1 MIYIVNGAP
10 GAGKTTFET
19 NVQKCMSNSFC
30 YILST
35 VDFVKEIAKKCGWD
49 GTKDL
54 KNRKFLSDLKDLH
67 TNWNNVPFNKIVQQV
82 KSIEDEWKYYD
93 IDLNRTAIFIDCRE
107 PEEIQKLCA
116 TLNAKSLLITR
127 ADAENTSTS
136 NHADQN
142 VLNYDYDIIIQNN
155 GDLIEFARTAIYF
168 VEEEGLS
175 FQSKPISVNLYGE
188 ICYC

>member
-54 KNRKFLSDLKDLH
+54 KNRKFLSDLKDLL

-116 TLNAKSLLITR
+116 TLNAKSLLNFS
-127 ADAENTSTS
+127 DV
-136 NHADQN
+136 
-142 VLNYDYDIIIQNN
+142 VL
-155 GDLIEFARTAIYF
+155 AIYLTLF
-168 VEEEGLS
+168 GVIA
-175 FQSKPISVNLYGE
+175 IS
-188 ICYC
+188 ICNTEKISPYWPSSMY

>member
-1 MIYIVNGAP
+1 MG
-10 GAGKTTFET
+10 
-19 NVQKCMSNSFC
+19 NSFC

-35 VDFVKEIAKKCGWD
+35 VDFVKEIATKCGWD

-54 KNRKFLSDLKDLH
+54 KNRKFLSDLKDLF
-67 TNWNNVPFNKIVQQV
+67 TNWNNVPFNKIIQQV

-107 PEEIQKLCA
+107 PEEIQKLCT

-155 GDLIEFARTAIYF
+155 GDLREFARTAIYF

>member
-35 VDFVKEIAKKCGWD
+35 VDFVKEIAKKCGWN
-49 GTKDL
+49 GEKDL
-54 KNRKFLSDLKDLH
+54 KNRKFLSDLKDLL

-93 IDLNRTAIFIDCRE
+93 IDLNTTAIFIDCRE
-107 PEEIQKLCA
+107 PEEIQKLCVA
-116 TLNAKSLLITR
+116 LNAKSLLITR
-127 ADAENTSTS
+127 ADAENNSTS
-136 NHADQN
+136 NHADQD
-142 VLNYDYDIIIQNN
+142 VLNYNYDIIIQNN
-155 GDLIEFARTAIYF
+155 GDLREFAYAAIDF
-168 VEEEGLS
+168 IDEQGLK
-175 FQSKPISVNLYGE
+175 FQSKPISVNLFGE
-188 ICYC
+188 IC

>member
-1 MIYIVNGAP
+1 MG
-10 GAGKTTFET
+10 
-19 NVQKCMSNSFC
+19 NSFC
-30 YILST
+30 HILST

-54 KNRKFLSDLKDLH
+54 KNRKFLSDLKDLL
-67 TNWNNVPFNKIVQQV
+67 TNWNNVPFNKIIQQV
-82 KSIEDEWKYYD
+82 KSIEDEWKYYN

-107 PEEIQKLCA
+107 PEEIKKLCT

-127 ADAENTSTS
+127 EEAENNNTS

-142 VLNYDYDIIIQNN
+142 VLNYNYDIIIQNN